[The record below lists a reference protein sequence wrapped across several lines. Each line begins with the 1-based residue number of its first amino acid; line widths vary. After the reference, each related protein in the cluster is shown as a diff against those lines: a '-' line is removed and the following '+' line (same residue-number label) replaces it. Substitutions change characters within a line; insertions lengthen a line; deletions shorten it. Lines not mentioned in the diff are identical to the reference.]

1 MTDYRYLCWLPGKY
15 VGGAEVYALRIC
27 QEIARRGY
35 LVHIVCSYR
44 ECYDNFLELLDHITP
59 SQLNQIR
66 ITHITAP
73 VNLFILKLPFL
84 RSLHLLYWLAI
95 YNRIIAK
102 LDPSIIHINLPF
114 PTRSYYFILSAL
126 KSRARVVIT
135 FHLVPPNYRL
145 LPRYYKL
152 FSSSLERATYISV
165 SRSNQYNLAK
175 ALDVTPKTIR
185 HIPNRPPL
193 NSEML
198 DQDQKASLRSQ
209 LRLDDDAFV
218 CTTVAAL
225 TPRKSHEDI
234 INACRFLQVRQLN
247 IHFLF
252 VGSGPYEVHL
262 KSLVQQHDLTD
273 SIHFLG
279 HRSDVRSLLQIS
291 QLFIFPS
298 KGEGLSFALMEAVQH
313 NVPLIGPDTCGADE
327 FLSPQSHYLTYAHG
341 DSMALASCIQY
352 AFSHYDY
359 VVASADA
366 AAKQLSKFS
375 YDDMIRD
382 TISTLIGA
390 SFDIQPA
397 ELFPLS

>member
-1 MTDYRYLCWLPGKY
+1 MTHYQYLCWLPGKY
-15 VGGAEVYALRIC
+15 VGGAEIYALRIC
-27 QEIARRGY
+27 QEMAQRGY
-35 LVHIVCSYR
+35 LVDIVCSYR
-44 ECYDNFLELLDHITP
+44 ECYDRFLELLDPLTP
-59 SQLNQIR
+59 SQRYPIR
-66 ITHITAP
+66 ISHIAAP

-84 RSLHLLYWLAI
+84 RSLHLLYWFLVYKRKI
-95 YNRIIAK
+95 VK
-102 LDPSIIHINLPF
+102 LNPSIIHINLPF
-114 PTRSYYFILSAL
+114 PTRSYYFLLSAL
-126 KSRARVVIT
+126 KSTARVVIT

-145 LPRYYKL
+145 RPRYYKL
-152 FSSSLERATYISV
+152 FSSSLGRATYISV
-165 SRSNQYNLAK
+165 SRSNQHNLAK
-175 ALDVTPKTIR
+175 ALDVTPSTIR
-185 HIPNRPPL
+185 LIPNRPPL
-193 NSEML
+193 NGEML

-209 LRLDDDAFV
+209 LCLVDDAFV

-234 INACRFLQVRQLN
+234 INACRFLQVRELN

-252 VGSGPYEVHL
+252 VGTGPYEAHL

-313 NVPLIGPDTCGADE
+313 NVPLIGPNTCGADE
-327 FLSPQSHYLTYAHG
+327 FLTPQTHYLTYTHG

-366 AAKQLSKFS
+366 AAKQLSKFN
-375 YDDMIRD
+375 YDDMISE
-382 TISTLIGA
+382 TISTLTGS